1 MGEFKEILD
10 VDDMVNEL
18 LIEELKTRPCL
29 HYTDTYTE
37 SDEMQWD
44 DIQKNTGIQSLWNY

>member
-1 MGEFKEILD
+1 MGEFKEMLD

-18 LIEELKTRPCL
+18 LIEEIKTRPQL

-37 SDEMQWD
+37 SDEKQWD
-44 DIQKNTGIQSLWNY
+44 EIQKNTGIQSL